1 MTRYGGPDG
10 GMTGTAVP
18 GCVPGSC
25 LAPGCVWL
33 LCHRPTALETVM
45 AWDAAS
51 GAWPGVAVPLDRC
64 VLVYDAWVGAV
75 ASLHP
80 GLGVGGYALTAREC
94 ADPMLLERLL
104 LPVIFDGQGHGYVR
118 SVVRMVNG
126 YRLRR
131 AAGCRGVTGGGRG

>member
-1 MTRYGGPDG
+1 MARYGGPDG

-18 GCVPGSC
+18 GCMPGSC
-25 LAPGCVWL
+25 LARGYVWL
-33 LCHRPTALETVM
+33 LRHHPT
-45 AWDAAS
+45 AWDAACEAWQ
-51 GAWPGVAVPLDRC
+51 GAAVPLDCC
-64 VLVYDAWVGAV
+64 VLVYDAWVGVV

-94 ADPMLLERLL
+94 ADPMPLERLL
-104 LPVIFDGQGHGYVR
+104 LPVVFDGQGHGYVR

-131 AAGCRGVTGGGRG
+131 AAGWRGVTGGGRG